1 MSDEPSSAAWKMIE
15 LTKRTSGASE
25 MPSSTSRSSAS
36 SSSSACNASSSAS
49 AARAPKASEA
59 RGVPVGEHSSD
70 ALARGEALVDDRLG
84 KRALPGPPA
93 RDVQLVFGKEVRRRE
108 QVCDEL
114 RDGIDPRGKGS
125 PRGRAFAAVFTGR
138 AEI

>member
-1 MSDEPSSAAWKMIE
+1 MSIDTGERQIDEAHVM
-15 LTKRTSGASE
+15 
-25 MPSSTSRSSAS
+25 
-36 SSSSACNASSSAS
+36 
-49 AARAPKASEA
+49 
-59 RGVPVGEHSSD
+59 PVGEHSSD

-125 PRGRAFAAVFTGR
+125 PRGRAFAAVLTGR
-138 AEI
+138 AEIRGLFGVHIPRMRYRPKGPKP